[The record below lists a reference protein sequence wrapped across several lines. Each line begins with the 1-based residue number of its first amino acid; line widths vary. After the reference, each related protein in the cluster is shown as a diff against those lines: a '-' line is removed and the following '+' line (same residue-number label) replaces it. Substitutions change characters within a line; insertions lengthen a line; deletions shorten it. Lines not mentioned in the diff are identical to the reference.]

1 MISLSSEAVTII
13 MFGALLTGVLL
24 GVPLAIVIGA
34 IALGMGYVVYG
45 SAVGSILYPRVFD
58 IMTKYVFL
66 AVPLFVFMGG
76 MLERSGI
83 TEKMFDAL
91 YLWLGGIR
99 GGLALT
105 TVLIGTV
112 LAATVGIIAASITM
126 LALVALP
133 AMMKRGYDKSLAAGS
148 VCAGGCLG
156 ILIPPSVMLIIYG
169 PMAVIS
175 VGKLFMAA
183 FFPGFMLSGLYC
195 LYIIVRSYL
204 QPQLAPSVPPEERA
218 VPFMRKTTMLLSS
231 MVPPVLLVLAV
242 MGSIFTGLAAPTEA
256 AGVGAFAAT
265 LLTIAYR
272 RFNLKVLRET
282 SMLTLKI
289 AGFIFLIIVMAYAFV
304 GVFIAAGGPKVVEE
318 AILAAP
324 GGRWGAFVAIMLIV
338 FLLGFFIDWIGIV
351 LIMIPIMHPIAA
363 TLGFDPLW
371 FAMMVCVN
379 LQTSFMTPP
388 FATGIF
394 ITRGA
399 ADPAL
404 GLTMGDVIKGVL
416 PFVALILVGLVLLV
430 IFPQIITWLPA
441 QMIK

>member
-1 MISLSSEAVTII
+1 
-13 MFGALLTGVLL
+13 
-24 GVPLAIVIGA
+24 
-34 IALGMGYVVYG
+34 
-45 SAVGSILYPRVFD
+45 
-58 IMTKYVFL
+58 
-66 AVPLFVFMGG
+66 
-76 MLERSGI
+76 
-83 TEKMFDAL
+83 
-91 YLWLGGIR
+91 
-99 GGLALT
+99 
-105 TVLIGTV
+105 
-112 LAATVGIIAASITM
+112 
-126 LALVALP
+126 
-133 AMMKRGYDKSLAAGS
+133 
-148 VCAGGCLG
+148 
-156 ILIPPSVMLIIYG
+156 
-169 PMAVIS
+169 
-175 VGKLFMAA
+175 
-183 FFPGFMLSGLYC
+183 
-195 LYIIVRSYL
+195 
-204 QPQLAPSVPPEERA
+204 
-218 VPFMRKTTMLLSS
+218 
-231 MVPPVLLVLAV
+231 
-242 MGSIFTGLAAPTEA
+242 
-256 AGVGAFAAT
+256 
-265 LLTIAYR
+265 
-272 RFNLKVLRET
+272 
-282 SMLTLKI
+282 
-289 AGFIFLIIVMAYAFV
+289 
-304 GVFIAAGGPKVVEE
+304 VEE